1 MKAILFAVAGVV
13 SAAAYALT
21 RKGAPASSP
30 AVGSPTRTPATAPE
44 ELPDI
49 IVLQGE
55 DMTASTSGVR
65 GIRNNNPGNID
76 WIKDPA
82 KRWRG
87 MISIEPPG
95 AGYTPRFGVFD
106 TPANGVRAIA
116 RELLLSESRGAKTIT
131 HLIAGIPQKNG
142 TLADGWAPSNENE
155 SATYAKYVADRVGV
169 LADQVI
175 SISEHLPEIVAAIIR
190 FENGKQ
196 PYQLSDIQA
205 WVRS

>member
-1 MKAILFAVAGVV
+1 MKTLLFAVAGVV
-13 SAAAYALT
+13 SASIYALT
-21 RKGAPASSP
+21 RKSAPANSP
-30 AVGSPTRTPATAPE
+30 AVASPAATPATAPE

-49 IVLQGE
+49 IVLQGAE
-55 DMTASTSGVR
+55 MTASTSGAR

-87 MISIEPPG
+87 MVSIEPPG

-155 SATYAKYVADRVGV
+155 SAVYAKYVADRVGV
-169 LADQVI
+169 LADQHI
-175 SISEHLPEIVAAIIR
+175 SISEKLPEIVTAIIR

-196 PYQLSDIQA
+196 PYLPSDIIQ